1 MAYPRRSPR
10 SPRSRF
16 TLGLL
21 LLTAVSLLVLDLPGT
36 GPLDP
41 VRNALA
47 TAFRPV
53 QAAGNAI
60 FEPIGNGW
68 KGAFGYDDVRNEND
82 ELRRQLDEAKGDE
95 AELERLKAQNAEL
108 RKLNDIQVPDEETQ
122 AAEVVSGP
130 LSSFEQTV
138 RIDAGSD
145 DGVASGMAVVT
156 GAGILGRVVDVRGS
170 SSTVELLTSPDV
182 TIGASLLDGTLTT
195 VTGQGQDEPLRMAGI
210 DPSIEIA
217 EGDLVYTSGIDRS
230 KIPGDQLI
238 GRVASVEAGG
248 GAVDQTILVEPS
260 ADLASRFVKVVLREI
275 PE

>member
-68 KGAFGYDDVRNEND
+68 KGA
-82 ELRRQLDEAKGDE
+82 
-95 AELERLKAQNAEL
+95 
-108 RKLNDIQVPDEETQ
+108 
-122 AAEVVSGP
+122 
-130 LSSFEQTV
+130 
-138 RIDAGSD
+138 
-145 DGVASGMAVVT
+145 
-156 GAGILGRVVDVRGS
+156 
-170 SSTVELLTSPDV
+170 
-182 TIGASLLDGTLTT
+182 
-195 VTGQGQDEPLRMAGI
+195 
-210 DPSIEIA
+210 
-217 EGDLVYTSGIDRS
+217 
-230 KIPGDQLI
+230 
-238 GRVASVEAGG
+238 
-248 GAVDQTILVEPS
+248 
-260 ADLASRFVKVVLREI
+260 
-275 PE
+275 

>member
-68 KGAFGYDDVRNEND
+68 KGAFGYDDVRDEND

-95 AELERLKAQNAEL
+95 AELERLQAENDEL
-108 RKLNDIQVPDEETQ
+108 RALNDIEVPDEQTQ
-122 AAEVVSGP
+122 AAEVISGP

-145 DGVASGMAVVT
+145 DGVSSGMAVVT
-156 GAGILGRVVDVRGS
+156 GAGVLGRVVDVRGS

>member
-41 VRNALA
+41 VRSALA

-53 QAAGNAI
+53 QAAGNAV
-60 FEPIGNGW
+60 FEPISNGW
-68 KGAFGYDDVRNEND
+68 KGAFGYDDVRDEND
-82 ELRRQLDEAKGDE
+82 ELRRELDEAKGDE
-95 AELERLKAQNAEL
+95 AELERLEAENDEL
-108 RKLNDIQVPDEETQ
+108 RALNDIEVPDEETQ
-122 AAEVVSGP
+122 AAEVISGP

-145 DGVASGMAVVT
+145 DGVESGMAVVT
-156 GAGILGRVVDVRGS
+156 GAGILGRVVEVRAS
-170 SSTVELLTSPDV
+170 TSTVALVTSSDV

-195 VTGQGQDEPLRMAGI
+195 VTGQGQDEPLRMAGV
-210 DPSIEIA
+210 DPGVELA

-230 KIPGDQLI
+230 AIPGDQLI
-238 GRVASVEAGG
+238 GRVSSVEEG
-248 GAVDQTILVEPS
+248 GAGLDQTVLVEPS
-260 ADLASRFVKVVLREI
+260 ADLASRFVKVVLRKA

>member
-1 MAYPRRSPR
+1 M
-10 SPRSRF
+10 
-16 TLGLL
+16 
-21 LLTAVSLLVLDLPGT
+21 
-36 GPLDP
+36 
-41 VRNALA
+41 
-47 TAFRPV
+47 
-53 QAAGNAI
+53 
-60 FEPIGNGW
+60 
-68 KGAFGYDDVRNEND
+68 
-82 ELRRQLDEAKGDE
+82 
-95 AELERLKAQNAEL
+95 
-108 RKLNDIQVPDEETQ
+108 PDEQTQ
-122 AAEVVSGP
+122 AAEVISGP